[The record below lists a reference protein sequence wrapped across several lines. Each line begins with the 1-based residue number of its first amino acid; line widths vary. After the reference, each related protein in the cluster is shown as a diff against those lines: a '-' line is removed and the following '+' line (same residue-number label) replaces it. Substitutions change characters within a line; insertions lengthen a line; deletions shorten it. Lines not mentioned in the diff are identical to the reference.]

1 MTTPQAPPPDDGAP
15 PGGGHDGQDGQDGQ
29 GRRGRDPAVD
39 GSGEGVPGLAQERTS
54 LAWTRTAIAFAAL
67 GGVVLKDNVISGL
80 VILAVAPVIW
90 QLGRVTRGGAPG
102 AGDRLPAVPVMG
114 ATRLFIIAVTI
125 AAVAL
130 LCLIVAIFG
139 KSVPGALR

>member
-1 MTTPQAPPPDDGAP
+1 MTTPQAPSPGDGAQR
-15 PGGGHDGQDGQDGQ
+15 DQEQDRDRDRDRDQGQDHDQAGDLEE
-29 GRRGRDPAVD
+29 RT
-39 GSGEGVPGLAQERTS
+39 PGLAQERTS

-67 GGVVLKDNVISGL
+67 GGVVLKANVVTGL
-80 VILAVAPVIW
+80 IILAVAPVIW
-90 QLGRVTRGGAPG
+90 QLGRVTRGGAP
-102 AGDRLPAVPVMG
+102 ASDQVPAMPVVG

-130 LCLIVAIFG
+130 LCLIIAIFG

>member
-1 MTTPQAPPPDDGAP
+1 MTTPQAPPPDDEAP
-15 PGGGHDGQDGQDGQ
+15 PGGGQGGQGGQ
-29 GRRGRDPAVD
+29 GRQGRQGREPAVD
-39 GSGEGVPGLAQERTS
+39 GPEEGVPGLAQERTS

-67 GGVVLKDNVISGL
+67 GGVVLKDNVITGL

-90 QLGRVTRGGAPG
+90 QLGRVTKGGAPG
-102 AGDRLPAVPVMG
+102 AGDRLPVVPVMG
-114 ATRLFIIAVTI
+114 ATRLFIIAATI

-130 LCLIVAIFG
+130 LCLVIAIFG

>member
-1 MTTPQAPPPDDGAP
+1 M
-15 PGGGHDGQDGQDGQ
+15 
-29 GRRGRDPAVD
+29 
-39 GSGEGVPGLAQERTS
+39 PGLAQERTS

-67 GGVVLKDNVISGL
+67 GGVVLKTNVITGL
-80 VILAVAPVIW
+80 IILAIAPVIW
-90 QLGRVTRGGAPG
+90 QLGRVTRRDAAK
-102 AGDRLPAVPVMG
+102 AGDRVTAMPVAG

>member
-15 PGGGHDGQDGQDGQ
+15 PGRAGGQPQPGDG
-29 GRRGRDPAVD
+29 PE
-39 GSGEGVPGLAQERTS
+39 EGIPGLAQERTS

-67 GGVVLKDNVISGL
+67 GGVVLKVNLVTGL
-80 VILAVAPVIW
+80 IILAIAPVIW
-90 QLGRVTRGGAPG
+90 QLGRVTRGGV
-102 AGDRLPAVPVMG
+102 AGGRRRLPAVPVVG

>member
-1 MTTPQAPPPDDGAP
+1 MTTPQAPPPDDEAP
-15 PGGGHDGQDGQDGQ
+15 PGGGQGGQGGQ
-29 GRRGRDPAVD
+29 GRQGRQGREPAVD
-39 GSGEGVPGLAQERTS
+39 GPEEGVPGLAQERTS

-67 GGVVLKDNVISGL
+67 GGVVLKDNVITGL

-90 QLGRVTRGGAPG
+90 QLGRVTKGGAPG
-102 AGDRLPAVPVMG
+102 AGDRLPVVPVMG
-114 ATRLFIIAVTI
+114 ATRLFIIAATI

-130 LCLIVAIFG
+130 LCLILAIFG

>member
-1 MTTPQAPPPDDGAP
+1 M
-15 PGGGHDGQDGQDGQ
+15 
-29 GRRGRDPAVD
+29 
-39 GSGEGVPGLAQERTS
+39 PGLAQERTS

-67 GGVVLKDNVISGL
+67 GGVVLKTNVITGL
-80 VILAVAPVIW
+80 IILAVAPVIW
-90 QLGRVTRGGAPG
+90 QLGRVTRGGPAASDG
-102 AGDRLPAVPVMG
+102 LPAIPLAG

-139 KSVPGALR
+139 NSVPGALR

>member
-1 MTTPQAPPPDDGAP
+1 M
-15 PGGGHDGQDGQDGQ
+15 
-29 GRRGRDPAVD
+29 
-39 GSGEGVPGLAQERTS
+39 PGLAQERTS

-67 GGVVLKDNVISGL
+67 GGVVLKTNVITGL
-80 VILAVAPVIW
+80 IILAVAPVIW
-90 QLGRVTRGGAPG
+90 QLGRVTRGDAAK
-102 AGDRLPAVPVMG
+102 AGDRVTAMPVAG

>member
-1 MTTPQAPPPDDGAP
+1 MTTPQNPPPRAGAR
-15 PGGGHDGQDGQDGQ
+15 PGPGQ
-29 GRRGRDPAVD
+29 GQGQAQGNGPDPARD
-39 GSGEGVPGLAQERTS
+39 GPEEGIPGLAQERTS

-67 GGVVLKDNVISGL
+67 SGVVLKDNVVTGL
-80 VILAVAPVIW
+80 IILAVAPVIW
-90 QLGRVTRGGAPG
+90 QLGRVTRGGAPE
-102 AGDRLPAVPVMG
+102 AGDRVPAVPVAG
-114 ATRLFIIAVTI
+114 PTRLFIIAVAI

>member
-1 MTTPQAPPPDDGAP
+1 MTTPQVPSPDDGAP
-15 PGGGHDGQDGQDGQ
+15 EVRDLGPDHEPARDVPEDG
-29 GRRGRDPAVD
+29 VT
-39 GSGEGVPGLAQERTS
+39 GLAQERTS

-67 GGVVLKDNVISGL
+67 GGVVLKANLVSGL
-80 VILAVAPVIW
+80 IIVAIAPVIW
-90 QLGRVTRGGAPG
+90 QLGRVTRGGIPG
-102 AGDRLPAVPVMG
+102 AGDRLPAMTLVG

-125 AAVAL
+125 TAVAL

>member
-1 MTTPQAPPPDDGAP
+1 MTTPQAPSPGDGA
-15 PGGGHDGQDGQDGQ
+15 QRGQ
-29 GRRGRDPAVD
+29 GQGQGQGQAGDLEERTA
-39 GSGEGVPGLAQERTS
+39 GLAQERTL
-54 LAWTRTAIAFAAL
+54 LAWTRTGIAFAAV
-67 GGVVLKDNVISGL
+67 GGVVLKANVVTGL
-80 VILAVAPVIW
+80 IIMAVAPVIW
-90 QLGRVTRGGAPG
+90 QLGRVTRGAPG
-102 AGDRLPAVPVMG
+102 ASDRLRAVPVVG